1 MSILFFDGF
10 DRCTITKDLDPNY
23 WSYQPGQ
30 PLEYEKYA
38 FGGYSYN
45 HNTNSYPSAN
55 FDGYDEGGVGVGN
68 GYYTSYSPNNS
79 TLPTGT
85 YRSTLTSGSVS
96 QYSGNGFPG
105 FGAPPGFLALTNL
118 DISDSNML
126 TPITYVQLSGF
137 NTPSGDSTF
146 LTTRILGLETKD
158 TTYATNDK
166 PGRFDSRHPIVAFCS
181 GNVTGLILYAVKVT
195 GNHIEILEEQKMT
208 MAIEVEQTEGVS
220 GHFDMNITNDL
231 NNFRVRSVFGTRS
244 TNNSGN
250 MAGRILTTDAEHQ
263 YYQFSA
269 PSFNGRP
276 HILCPISRWCH
287 LQFGVVGTGTVPYVQ
302 IKLEDVDLLS
312 IPSDDTVTDKD
323 NWEDKIYISGFD
335 YDNIR
340 FFNRTYNGGLD
351 WDDTRRVGYTST
363 YVGNNLDNIYYG
375 KGSMTLIDD
384 VILSDDAGTTS
395 TFLGKNAKVVPFT
408 PGASGGNITDN
419 YQKSGLLE
427 WNTNA
432 SSTILALKNLDGD
445 AGKISTSVR
454 GAISAVPYIPYS
466 ENLGTPDKQASRH
479 LGTIQDAIGGMKFY
493 AQAKKE
499 FLDTRY
505 VPVINTG
512 NPDILSTGVLCFMG
526 FEDNDT
532 LVLDS
537 TRNAYEFVKNGQFVT
552 EQAKIGS
559 RSFKINSGEYIR
571 NFDATFHDRYGV
583 RNFDLND
590 YNRGSYNNTDNP
602 NSPNH
607 IDFTLEAWVQFS
619 GLGDETI
626 TLFSKNYKYGSDTI
640 QHFEDNRVYH
650 EHSYDLAV
658 STGSLTYKTTYS
670 QPDDVPQDT
679 FYTGILDLSLPGD
692 GITDL
697 GWHHIALSKTSTGMI
712 VFLDGQSGTNYGLT
726 IRDKDGNHLSN
737 VNSYDVWGQ
746 TTTAAGGRTG
756 NNELFYWQDAQRI
769 SKNFGAHTFSRI
781 TTTYTAN
788 EFVRVPF
795 QMYGN
800 GYVDGWRLNRNSIR
814 YNSNFT
820 PPETMNAERDNYVEL
835 GDVQTLSK
843 TRYGK
848 IHQFYAYNDPNN
860 IPWDTGLINDAYGFL
875 LGVKKL

>member
-45 HNTNSYPSAN
+45 HNTNSYPNGN
-55 FDGYDEGGVGVGN
+55 FDGYDEGGMGVGN
-68 GYYTSYSPNNS
+68 GYYTSYSPNNGV
-79 TLPTGT
+79 LPTGI
-85 YRSTLTSGSVS
+85 YRAVLYSGGTFL
-96 QYSGNGFPG
+96 SGNGFPG

-118 DISDSNML
+118 DISDSNNL

-137 NTPSGDSTF
+137 NRPSGDSTF

-195 GNHIEILEEQKMT
+195 GNHIEILEQEKMT

-244 TNNSGN
+244 SNNSGN
-250 MAGRILTTDAEHQ
+250 MAGRILTTDAEH
-263 YYQFSA
+263 YDYQFDGIGYLSK
-269 PSFNGRP
+269 NV
-276 HILCPISRWCH
+276 LCPISRWCH
-287 LQFGVVGTGTVPYVQ
+287 LQFGVVGTGTVPYIQ
-302 IKLEDVDLLS
+302 IKLEDVDLLT
-312 IPSDDTVTDKD
+312 IPTDDTISDKD

-351 WDDTRRVGYTST
+351 WEDVRRISPQYAAS
-363 YVGNNLDNIYYG
+363 YDLPNDLDNIYYG

-395 TFLGKNAKVVPFT
+395 TFLGKNAKVIPFS
-408 PGASGGNITDN
+408 PGASGGNIADN

-427 WNTNA
+427 WNANV

-445 AGKISTSVR
+445 TGKISTSVS
-454 GAISAVPYIPYS
+454 GAISAVPYIPYGK
-466 ENLGTPDKQASRH
+466 NIGTPDKQSSSY
-479 LGTIQDAIGGMKFY
+479 LSTIQDAIGGIKFY

-505 VPVINTG
+505 IPVINTG
-512 NPDILSTGVLCFMG
+512 NPDVLSTGVLCFMG
-526 FEDNDT
+526 FENNNT
-532 LVLDS
+532 FILDS
-537 TRNAYEFVKNGQFVT
+537 TRNSYEFVKNGEFVT

-571 NFDATFHDRYGV
+571 NFDGTSTSHGN
-583 RNFDLND
+583 RNFELNG
-590 YNRGSYNNTDNP
+590 YNQGFYNNSDNP
-602 NSPNH
+602 NLPAH

-640 QHFEDNRVYH
+640 QYFEDNRVYN
-650 EHSYDLAV
+650 EYSYDLTV

-670 QPDDVPQDT
+670 QPDDVPQNT

-737 VNSYDVWGQ
+737 TYSYNVWGQ

-756 NNELFYWQDAQRI
+756 VGELFYWKDAQLI
-769 SKNFGAHTFSRI
+769 SKNFGSHVFTRI

-788 EFVRVPF
+788 DHVRVPF

-848 IHQFYAYNDPNN
+848 IHQFYSYNDPNN
-860 IPWDTGLINDAYGFL
+860 IPWDTGLINAPYGFL